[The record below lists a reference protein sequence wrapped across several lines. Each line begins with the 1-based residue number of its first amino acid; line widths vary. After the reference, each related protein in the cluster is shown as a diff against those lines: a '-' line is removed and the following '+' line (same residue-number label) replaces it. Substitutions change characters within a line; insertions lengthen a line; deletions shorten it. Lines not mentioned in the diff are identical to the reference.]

1 VTIENI
7 CALFKGDVRGRGR
20 ARARKGKL
28 TRVKG
33 GAIKNV
39 SNM

>member
-7 CALFKGDVRGRGR
+7 CALFKRDVRRERGW
-20 ARARKGKL
+20 AGKGKL

-39 SNM
+39 SNI